1 MNILPQ
7 PWILGAHSP
16 PWSIGGRGARSASFL
31 RLQPALSRF
40 SCQPLSPQ
48 PRAVFM
54 EGFLCPFVIGHRLLS
69 FDLPGRFP
77 KFKFSALP
85 ASSILL
91 DHDCRLPHHY
101 SGKHQRPGPVPFK
114 RPQTPCRAAA
124 GLSSNVVRC
133 TGPLLSYDPQRREGT
148 AERTGASSDACDLSF
163 EGRCSFDDRRTFSDE
178 GTQALVFFFGPSPR
192 LIPESTA

>member
-54 EGFLCPFVIGHRLLS
+54 EGFLCPFVIGHRLFS

-85 ASSILL
+85 ASSFLL
-91 DHDCRLPHHY
+91 DHDCRLP
-101 SGKHQRPGPVPFK
+101 STIGKQQQGPGSVPFCASLDGCGDGRHFGCPHRRSLRAAA
-114 RPQTPCRAAA
+114 RPQTW
-124 GLSSNVVRC
+124 L
-133 TGPLLSYDPQRREGT
+133 
-148 AERTGASSDACDLSF
+148 ACIAVKLIAQPPKLF
-163 EGRCSFDDRRTFSDE
+163 
-178 GTQALVFFFGPSPR
+178 QALVILAGFQGFIEKIEKHAASR
-192 LIPESTA
+192 